1 MNDKKHPTD
10 TSCRSG
16 KCLGGVMCDVVN
28 CTYND
33 GRSHCYA
40 GSISVGPQS
49 ADCCA
54 ETVCST
60 FKPKTY

>member
-1 MNDKKHPTD
+1 MNISVLFTGG
-10 TSCRSG
+10 TIGS

-60 FKPKTY
+60 FKPKAY